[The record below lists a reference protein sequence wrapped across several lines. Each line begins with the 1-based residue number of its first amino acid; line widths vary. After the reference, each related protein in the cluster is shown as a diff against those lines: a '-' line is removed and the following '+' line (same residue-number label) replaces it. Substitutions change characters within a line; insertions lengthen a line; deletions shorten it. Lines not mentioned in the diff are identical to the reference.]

1 MDLGT
6 LIGIAAGTLLLGW
19 AVTTNGSLFDFL
31 DPAALAITLGG
42 TIAATL
48 INYPL
53 SRLQE
58 TFQILRRIFAPAGD
72 PLPVLIESLVAYAE
86 RARRHGLLALEEDA
100 ATAPDPFLRKGL
112 GLVAD
117 GLDQHVIRAILEND
131 LAALE
136 QRHKQGA
143 ALFES
148 MAQYAP
154 AFGLIGTLIGLVSM
168 LRSIE
173 SPAQIGPGMAVALLT
188 TLYGALLANLIFL
201 PFAGKLKVRSAEEVL
216 RKEVM
221 LEGIL
226 AIHAGDGPTVLLEK
240 LNAFVAPA
248 RRTEA
253 NGHQGYMIEQLAAAR
268 LDEEE

>member
-6 LIGIAAGTLLLGW
+6 LIGMVSGSLLLGW
-19 AVTTNGSLFDFL
+19 AVTQNGSLLDFI
-31 DPAALAITLGG
+31 DPASLAITLGG
-42 TIAATL
+42 TLAATL

-53 SRLQE
+53 SRVKE
-58 TFQILRRIFAPAGD
+58 TAQIVRRIFAHAGAE
-72 PLPVLIESLVAYAE
+72 LPVIIESLAGYAE
-86 RARRHGLLALEEDA
+86 QARRRGLLALEDA
-100 ATAPDPFLRKGL
+100 AAGASDPFLRKGL
-112 GLVAD
+112 GLVVD

-131 LAALE
+131 LAALA

-154 AFGLIGTLIGLVSM
+154 AFGLVGTLIGLVSM

-226 AIHAGDGPTVLLEK
+226 AIQAGDGPTVLLEK
-240 LNAFVAPA
+240 LNAFLAPSSRPERFDA
-248 RRTEA
+248 QPAMVER
-253 NGHQGYMIEQLAAAR
+253 LAAGQM
-268 LDEEE
+268 DGEE